1 MPTAERTAL
10 VVGLGWF
17 LVALVALVVIWG
29 SPSRAPHQ
37 SPDEAAAAHAMQLV
51 ADTGR
56 PLLPVAFDDPGG
68 LNHQRLWV
76 RVDGAYTPA
85 YPAGAFYLYGLPRAI
100 PGGAWLLFLLPA
112 AGLAAYAAATS
123 LLLPRERWLGALVPL
138 LAFPGTYW
146 VLRPWHNMSAAVA
159 LMGIGLL
166 AAALRWHRQ
175 DARWSW
181 LTLGT
186 AVIATIVRPDQLHV
200 WFGVA
205 LLATLAT
212 HRDDEKWLPW
222 TLLHGAGGIVA
233 LGLVM
238 LGNVIVTGDPMTTPI
253 AFLDFPSDIQP
264 AALDLPT
271 PWAEIALILIPRGA
285 PDWANVATQF
295 GKYALRFGPMALITV
310 GAIAT
315 AVAGLRRTPVGRRR
329 WLAVGA
335 GVLLL
340 WFAISRVSATDYGA
354 RFDHAGLSHTYPRYT
369 AFVFVAVAVL
379 VVVGVSLAR
388 DDRWRRG
395 LAAVT
400 TVVALVGAG
409 YAISAPP
416 LEEGLAWLR
425 GHIRGADAL
434 AASLD
439 EQAPD
444 DAFVYSL
451 RADKHLWGARPQ
463 GLLQVE
469 RPDAEGRIATGAVA
483 ASLSAAH
490 AAGYR
495 PVVLELIG
503 DEPQVL
509 TDLLRPQ
516 GLRLERSFSLPA
528 LDGINDVPAWEVVDV
543 DGGADG

>member
-10 VVGLGWF
+10 AVGLGWF
-17 LVALVALVVIWG
+17 LVAVVALVVIWG

-37 SPDEAAAAHAMQLV
+37 SPDEAAAAHAMELV

-85 YPAGAFYLYGLPRAI
+85 YPAGAFYLYGLPRAV

-123 LLLPRERWLGALVPL
+123 LVLPREHWLGALVPL
-138 LAFPGTYW
+138 LGFPGTYW

-159 LMGIGLL
+159 LTGLGLL
-166 AAALRWHRQ
+166 AAALAWHRQ
-175 DARWSW
+175 DHRWSW
-181 LTLGT
+181 ATVVA
-186 AVIATIVRPDQLHV
+186 AVVASVVRPDQIHL

-205 LLATLAT
+205 FLATLAAQP
-212 HRDDEKWLPW
+212 RERGLRW
-222 TLLHGAGGIVA
+222 TAIHAAGGAFA

-238 LGNVIVTGDPMTTPI
+238 VGNVVVTGDPLTTPI
-253 AFLDFPSDIQP
+253 AFLDFPTDIQP
-264 AALDLPT
+264 AALSLPS
-271 PWAEIALILIPRGA
+271 PWAEVALILAPRGW

-295 GKYALRFGPMALITV
+295 GKYALRFGPMALVTV
-310 GAIAT
+310 GALAA
-315 AVAGLRRTPVGRRR
+315 AVYGLRRTDDRRTR
-329 WLAVGA
+329 LLALGTGA
-335 GVLLL
+335 LIL

-354 RFDHAGLSHTYPRYT
+354 AFDAPGLSHTYPRYT
-369 AFVFVAVAVL
+369 AFVFLAVAAL
-379 VVVGVSLAR
+379 VVTGVALIR
-388 DDRWRRG
+388 TDRLRRG
-395 LAAVT
+395 AAAGAL
-400 TVVALVGAG
+400 TVGLLGGWYAL
-409 YAISAPP
+409 SAPP
-416 LEEGLAWLR
+416 MEEGLTWLR
-425 GHIRGADAL
+425 GHLRGADRL
-434 AASLD
+434 AAALD
-439 EQAPD
+439 DAAPD

-451 RADKHLWGARPQ
+451 RADKHLWGERPQ

-469 RPDAEGRIATGAVA
+469 RPDAPGRIATGAVA
-483 ASLSAAH
+483 ASLVAAE

-509 TDLLRPQ
+509 DDLLRPE
-516 GLRLERSFSLPA
+516 GLRLRRTFSLPP
-528 LDGINDVPAWEVVDV
+528 LDGINDVPAWEVTADEP
-543 DGGADG
+543 ADG